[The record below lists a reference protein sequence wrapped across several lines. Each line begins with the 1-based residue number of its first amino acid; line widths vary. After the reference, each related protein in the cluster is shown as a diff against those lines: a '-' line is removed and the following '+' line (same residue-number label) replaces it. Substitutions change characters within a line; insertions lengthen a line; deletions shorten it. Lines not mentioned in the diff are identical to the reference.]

1 MFDPLRLLA
10 LHELI
15 GDLPAG
21 QAVLGMR
28 SDGRPAVVD
37 LAVRH
42 LQIVGPSGVGKSE
55 LLRTALISLCLVR
68 SPAELRCLG
77 IDADGRQLSP
87 LEGLPQMQRRLA
99 IGGDAGHRLLRR
111 LEEEASRRR
120 AGAISEPDWI
130 VAVDAP
136 IEPEVLQ
143 RCMDRLIG
151 SRIRLLLAG
160 GPPMTRADCRVARG
174 LATGSFEL
182 DGGPEFQAA
191 YLPAGDLNRVV
202 RALRARSRGAQ
213 WLPPLVPQR
222 SEPQIA
228 ELILQ

>member
-28 SDGRPAVVD
+28 ADGRPAVVD
-37 LAVRH
+37 LATRH
-42 LQIVGPSGVGKSE
+42 LQIVGPSGAGKSE
-55 LLRTALISLCLVR
+55 LLRTALVSLCLDR

-77 IDADGRQLSP
+77 IDADGRQLSL

-99 IGGDAGHRLLRR
+99 IGLDAGHRLLRQ
-111 LEEEASRRR
+111 LELEAARRR
-120 AGAISEPDWI
+120 AGGISGPDWI
-130 VAVDAP
+130 AAVDAP
-136 IEPEVLQ
+136 IELNLLQ
-143 RCMDRLIG
+143 RCMDRLSG
-151 SRIRLLLAG
+151 SRIRLMLAG

-174 LATGSFEL
+174 LATGRFEL
-182 DGGPEFQAA
+182 DSVLEFQAA
-191 YLPAGDLNRVV
+191 YLPAADLNRVV

-213 WLPPLVPQR
+213 WLPAVLPLAR
-222 SEPQIA
+222 EPQMA
-228 ELILQ
+228 ELFLQ